1 MAEATDTS
9 KYTSLNEVFN
19 YTWQEVVCGFWRR
32 YPNAYSKHVLSEDV
46 LEREVRED
54 GTLRTLRVI
63 SKTNPLPRWGGL
75 VFSKNLKKVC
85 YVLEESIVD
94 PITHKMT
101 AYTWNLSYKNMMD
114 VQEKMTIE
122 RSLNDTNFF
131 REGWVDSSLTGFR
144 RLLRQFGLSRWKSNA
159 RKSFNGYLHVLNGQ
173 SDSGKLSKVAEQTI
187 EKAKKNAQNMAA
199 AVDNAYTSVAS
210 ANKVPR

>member
-1 MAEATDTS
+1 MDSS

-19 YTWQEVVCGFWRR
+19 FPWHEVVCGFWKR

-63 SKTNPLPRWGGL
+63 AKTNPLPRWGGL
-75 VFSKNLKKVC
+75 VFNRNLKKVC
-85 YVLEESIVD
+85 YVFEESIVD
-94 PITHKMT
+94 PVTHKMT
-101 AYTWNLSYKNMMD
+101 AYTWNLSYRHMMD

-122 RSLNDTNFF
+122 SSVNETNFF

-144 RLLRQFGLSRWKSNA
+144 RLLRQFGLTRWRSNA
-159 RKSFNGYLHVLNGQ
+159 KKSFSGYLNVLNGA

-187 EKAKKNAQNMAA
+187 ETIEKAKKNAQNMAV
-199 AVDNAYTSVAS
+199 AVDNAYTSVS
-210 ANKVPR
+210 SKVPR